1 MARSTT
7 IARPRAGNC
16 GIWTG
21 WLCTRDADIARQQS
35 LRSARFP
42 PWCIFMLALSSS
54 CPPRIASRPRH
65 GMTPPNLLHGRQCF
79 RQLLFHRPRSAR
91 LSDGQ
96 RPRKTWER
104 GHGNAGEHQARQ
116 DGDRQ
121 DILLYSLTRRGVR
134 SAEDYALDFVV
145 YSPAGLECIRSGL
158 EGEVV

>member
-7 IARPRAGNC
+7 IARPRAGNS
-16 GIWTG
+16 GIWTRRLG
-21 WLCTRDADIARQQS
+21 ARDAYIARQQG
-35 LRSARFP
+35 LRSACFP
-42 PWCIFMLALSSS
+42 LWCISMLPLSSS
-54 CPPRIASRPRH
+54 RPPRTASRPRH
-65 GMTPPNLLHGRQCF
+65 GMTPSNLLHRRQGL

-91 LSDGQ
+91 LSDSQ
-96 RPRKTWER
+96 RSRKTWER

-121 DILLYSLTRRGVR
+121 DILLYSLARRGVR

-145 YSPAGLECIRSGL
+145 YAPAGLECIRSGL